1 MKKNKT
7 QVLIVGGGPCG
18 LMAALLLGKSGI
30 ETIVLEKHPGI
41 SSHPKAMGVT
51 RRTAEIYRQVG
62 LLEKM
67 LVGGLRHPCEAVST
81 WSRGG
86 LSGELLGSAPML
98 KDDLRFSPCSHFHCA
113 QPHNEA
119 VLLEAAQA
127 QPTVDI
133 RFQTR
138 ALEFSQ
144 DTEGVSVVY
153 ENPDRST
160 ETIRADYLI
169 AADGDRS
176 PIREK
181 LGIHRHGPG
190 DMGRFLS
197 VYFRADYR
205 EHLAGRHALIANTL
219 GEDFFE
225 VFVTVNGDDLW
236 LMHHFLE
243 EGETPEDWP
252 LERLHAQVIKA
263 SGMPDTP
270 VQILSVSPWVMSPS
284 LAPEWRCGRIFLV
297 GDAAARVSPSGG
309 LGLNNGIQGV
319 HNLAWKLAAVLRG
332 EENDSLLETYQAER
346 LAASKFTF
354 ENSGNNAGEIFE
366 IVTAAFSGDW
376 EKTRAHIASSRRAG
390 AGFGQDFGIVYQSA
404 DITPDG
410 TQPAVPA
417 DLVNDYIPQAR
428 PGHRAPHLWVER
440 DGKRASLLDFFGG
453 GFTLLCGLESDPS
466 SFPHP
471 ARHARIVREGLDFQ
485 DPESQWLSL
494 YGISRGG
501 FVMVRPDGYV
511 SARVP

>member
-1 MKKNKT
+1 MRQNKT
-7 QVLIVGGGPCG
+7 QALIVGGGPCG

-30 ETIVLEKHPGI
+30 NTVVLEKHPGI
-41 SSHPKAMGVT
+41 SRHPKAMGVT
-51 RRTAEIYRQVG
+51 RRTAEIYRQLG

-67 LVGGLRHPCEAVST
+67 LEGGLRHPCEAVST

-86 LSGELLGSAPML
+86 LVGELLGSAPMVE
-98 KDDLRFSPCSHFHCA
+98 DDTRFSPCTHFHCS

-138 ALEFSQ
+138 ELEFSQ
-144 DTEGVSVVY
+144 DAEGVSVVC
-153 ENPDRST
+153 ENPDGST

-181 LGIHRHGPG
+181 LGIQRQGPG
-190 DMGRFLS
+190 EMGRFLS
-197 VYFRADYR
+197 VYFRANYR
-205 EHLAGRHALIANTL
+205 EHLSGRLALIANTI

-236 LMHHFLE
+236 LMHHFLD
-243 EGETPEDWP
+243 EGETPADWP
-252 LERLHAQVIKA
+252 EDRLRAQVVKA
-263 SGMPDTP
+263 SGLPETP
-270 VQILSVSPWVMSPS
+270 VEILSVSPWVMSPS
-284 LAPEWRCGRIFLV
+284 LSPEWRRGRIFLV

-332 EENDSLLETYQAER
+332 EENESLLDTYQTER

-376 EKTRAHIASSRRAG
+376 DKTRAHIAKSRRAG
-390 AGFGQDFGIVYQSA
+390 AGFGQDFGIIYESA

-410 TQPAVPA
+410 TQPVIPA
-417 DLVNDYIPQAR
+417 DQVNDYIPQGR
-428 PGHRAPHLWVER
+428 PGHRAPHLWVQR
-440 DGKRASLLDFFGG
+440 DGQRVSLLDFFGD
-453 GFTLLCGLESDPS
+453 GFTLLCGPEADPA

-471 ARHARIVREGLDFQ
+471 ARHARVVRECIDFQ
-485 DPESQWLSL
+485 DPDNKWRSI

-501 FVMVRPDGYV
+501 FVLVRPDGYV
-511 SARVP
+511 CARVA